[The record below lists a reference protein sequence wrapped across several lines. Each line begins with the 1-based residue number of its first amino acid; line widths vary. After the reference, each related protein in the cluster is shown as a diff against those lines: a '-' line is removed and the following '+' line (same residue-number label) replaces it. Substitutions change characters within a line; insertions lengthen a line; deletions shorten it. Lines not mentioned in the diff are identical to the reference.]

1 MLGTGNSF
9 SRQTPGARYFISV
22 TDPEGAA
29 RVAAV
34 LGELL
39 EAGDLTLAFAPG
51 GVLGRQRLDQAA
63 DAVADLQREVGGGG
77 AGEGADVLRRDPLRL
92 GQQLRVLGLAHSLP
106 PILASSASLL
116 TSACWF
122 TSIASWSPITHTWL

>member
-1 MLGTGNSF
+1 MPDSQ
-9 SRQTPGARYFISV
+9 RP
-22 TDPEGAA
+22 A

-34 LGELL
+34 LGELFEL
-39 EAGDLTLAFAPG
+39 GDPAFAFEAG

-63 DAVADLQREVGGGG
+63 DAVTDLQREVGGGG
-77 AGEGADVLRRDPLRL
+77 AGEGADVLRRDLRL
-92 GQQLRVLGLAHSLP
+92 GQQLRVLGLAHSPP
-106 PILASSASLL
+106 PILASSASSL